1 MGLVTLEGVFMN
13 AEIKTT
19 TFEGVSKTALY
30 LDIYQKDSPVKD
42 KLVQLKTDDLTLMNE
57 IKENYDFGSVVNIKA
72 TLSAYKNQTYF
83 KLLEFVS

>member
-1 MGLVTLEGVFMN
+1 MALVLLEGIFMN

-42 KLVQLKTDDLTLMNE
+42 KLVQLKSDDLALMKV
-57 IKENYDFGSVVNIKA
+57 ITENYDFGSVINTKA